1 MLLLSNGGFVLNIYT
16 LFLAVMLLLFQENDK
31 KSRSNQAFI
40 RLVGL
45 VAVLVGISAIGD
57 VGRVLGGKFIILSM
71 IASYGVFALDPF
83 GFWFALK
90 YIDCYT
96 IYADKKKR
104 RMFIIPM
111 KAYAF
116 INLVL
121 VTVSALWGRGWF
133 YYYENGVYQRGPL
146 FMARG
151 IVHVLLCLAVMAY
164 VFVFREGII
173 RSYRLPIITFP
184 LIIAV
189 GGFLQVAMYNI
200 NLEYAATIFA
210 CMILLIYVQRR
221 DVNLDY
227 LTGVVNRR
235 GIDMAMRNAISQ
247 SQGRDFAAIMID
259 VDFFK
264 SINDKFGHKAGDE
277 VLESIADVLRGSFDD
292 SDVVGRFGGD
302 EFCVITRINDTK
314 ELDKRI
320 KNVKESIARIDWSN
334 KREMELSVS
343 AGALVYDR
351 DSGMKMKEFMESID
365 RRMYEEKLSHHLKD
379 RRKAVI

>member
-31 KSRSNQAFI
+31 KSRSNKAFI

-45 VAVLVGISAIGD
+45 VAVLVGISAVGDIGIA
-57 VGRVLGGKFIILSM
+57 LGGHFIILQM

-83 GFWFALK
+83 GFLFALK

-104 RMFIIPM
+104 QMFIIPLE
-111 KAYAF
+111 AYAF

-121 VTVSALWGRGWF
+121 VTFSAVFSKGWF
-133 YYYENGVYQRGPL
+133 YYYTDGIYNRGPL
-146 FMARG
+146 FIPRG
-151 IVHVLLCLAVMAY
+151 ITHVVLCLAVMAY
-164 VFVFREGII
+164 VLVFRSGII

-189 GGFLQVAMYNI
+189 GGFLQVMLYNI

-221 DVNLDY
+221 DINLDY

-247 SQGRDFAAIMID
+247 SQDRDFAAIMID

-264 SINDKFGHKAGDE
+264 TINDKFGHKAGDE
-277 VLESIADVLRGSFDD
+277 VLECIAEVLRVSFDD
-292 SDVVGRFGGD
+292 NDIVGRFGGD
-302 EFCVITRINDTK
+302 EFCVITRINDTN
-314 ELDKRI
+314 ELDRRI
-320 KNVKESIARIDWSN
+320 ENVKESIADIDWSN
-334 KREMELSVS
+334 KKEMNLSVS
-343 AGALVYDR
+343 AGALVYDK
-351 DSGMKMKEFMESID
+351 DSGMKVKEFMESID

-379 RRKAVI
+379 RRRATV

>member
-1 MLLLSNGGFVLNIYT
+1 MLLLSNGGFVVNIYT

-31 KSRSNQAFI
+31 KSRSNKAFI

-45 VAVLVGISAIGD
+45 VAVLVGISAVSD
-57 VGRVLGGKFIILSM
+57 VGKTLGGRFVVLQM

-83 GFWFALK
+83 GFLFALK

-104 RMFIIPM
+104 KMFMIPLEV
-111 KAYAF
+111 YAF

-121 VTVSALWGRGWF
+121 VTVSAVFSRGWF
-133 YYYENGVYQRGPL
+133 YYFEGGVYNRGPL
-146 FMARG
+146 FIPRG
-151 IVHVLLCLAVMAY
+151 IIHVILCIAVMIY
-164 VFVFREGII
+164 VVVFRRGII
-173 RSYRLPIITFP
+173 RSYRLPILTFP

-189 GGFLQVAMYNI
+189 GGFLQVMLYNI

-221 DVNLDY
+221 DINLDY

-247 SQGRDFAAIMID
+247 SQDKNFAAIMID

-264 SINDKFGHKAGDE
+264 TINDKYGHKAGDE
-277 VLESIADVLRGSFDD
+277 VLESIADVLRVSFDD
-292 SDVVGRFGGD
+292 TDIVGRFGGD
-302 EFCVITRINDTK
+302 EFCIITRIIDTK
-314 ELDKRI
+314 ELDRRI
-320 KNVKESIARIDWSN
+320 ENIKESIACIDWSN
-334 KREMELSVS
+334 KNEMDLSVS
-343 AGALVYDR
+343 AGALVYDK
-351 DSGMKMKEFMESID
+351 DSGMKVKEFMESID

-379 RRKAVI
+379 RRRATV

>member
-31 KSRSNQAFI
+31 KSRSNKAFI

-45 VAVLVGISAIGD
+45 VAVLVGISAVGDIGIA
-57 VGRVLGGKFIILSM
+57 LGGHFIILQM

-83 GFWFALK
+83 GFLFALK

-104 RMFIIPM
+104 KMFIIPLE
-111 KAYAF
+111 AYAF

-121 VTVSALWGRGWF
+121 VTFSAVFSKGWF
-133 YYYENGVYQRGPL
+133 YYYTDGIYNRGPL
-146 FMARG
+146 FIPRG
-151 IVHVLLCLAVMAY
+151 ITHVVLCLAVMAY
-164 VFVFREGII
+164 VLVFRRGII

-189 GGFLQVAMYNI
+189 GGFLQVMLYNI

-221 DVNLDY
+221 DINLDY

-235 GIDMAMRNAISQ
+235 GIDMAMRNAILQ
-247 SQGRDFAAIMID
+247 SQDRDFAAIMID

-264 SINDKFGHKAGDE
+264 TINDKFGHKAGDE
-277 VLESIADVLRGSFDD
+277 VLECIAEVLRVSFDD
-292 SDVVGRFGGD
+292 NDIVGRFGGD

-314 ELDKRI
+314 ELDRRI
-320 KNVKESIARIDWSN
+320 ENVKESIADIDWSN
-334 KREMELSVS
+334 KKEMNLSVS
-343 AGALVYDR
+343 AGALVYDK
-351 DSGMKMKEFMESID
+351 DSGMKVKEFMESID

-379 RRKAVI
+379 RRRATV

>member
-1 MLLLSNGGFVLNIYT
+1 MLLLSNGGFVLNVYT

-31 KSRSNQAFI
+31 KSRSNKAFI
-40 RLVGL
+40 KLVGI
-45 VAVLVGISAIGD
+45 VAVLVGISAVGD
-57 VGRVLGGKFIILSM
+57 VGRLLGGTFIWLSM
-71 IASYGVFALDPF
+71 IASFGVFALDPF
-83 GFWFALK
+83 GFLFALK

-104 RMFIIPM
+104 NMFIVPIRT
-111 KAYAF
+111 YSY
-116 INLVL
+116 INLML
-121 VTVSALWGRGWF
+121 VTVSTLFGKGWF
-133 YYYENGVYQRGPL
+133 FYYENGVYHRGPL

-151 IVHVLLCLAVMAY
+151 LVHVLLCLAVMSY
-164 VFVFREGII
+164 VLVFRKGII

-189 GGFLQVAMYNI
+189 GGFLQVALFNI

-221 DVNLDY
+221 DINLDY

-247 SQGRDFAAIMID
+247 SQDHDFAAVMID

-264 SINDKFGHKAGDE
+264 SINDKYGHKAGDE

-292 SDVVGRFGGD
+292 TDIVGRFGGD
-302 EFCVITRINDTK
+302 EFCVITRINDKK

-320 KNVKESIARIDWSN
+320 EYVKESIADIDWSR
-334 KREMELSVS
+334 KEEMELSVS
-343 AGALVYDR
+343 AGALVYDK
-351 DSGMKMKEFMESID
+351 DSGMKVKEFMESID
-365 RRMYEEKLSHHLKD
+365 RCMYEEKLSHHLED
-379 RRKAVI
+379 RRKAVV